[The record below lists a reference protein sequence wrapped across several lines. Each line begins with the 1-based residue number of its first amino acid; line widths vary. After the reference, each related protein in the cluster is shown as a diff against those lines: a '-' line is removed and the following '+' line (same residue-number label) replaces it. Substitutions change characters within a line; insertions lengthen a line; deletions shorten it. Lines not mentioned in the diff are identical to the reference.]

1 MTLTIQLFGP
11 YAKAV
16 GQNHL
21 LLECDDHHPMTAGM
35 ILTALGR
42 KHPAMTSLLASARL
56 AVNCQYVAK
65 DHPVKA
71 EDELAVIGFVGGG

>member
-11 YAKAV
+11 YAQAV
-16 GQNHL
+16 GQNQL
-21 LLECDDHHPMTAGM
+21 LLDCEDREPMTAGM
-35 ILTALGR
+35 ILTALGN
-42 KHPAMTSLLASARL
+42 KHPAMASKLASARL